1 MPNFITSGKVKE
13 LIIKVIRKEM
23 TYDEM
28 ASFLENQII
37 KKSKNNDFFKVN

>member
-13 LIIKVIRKEM
+13 LIIKVMRKEM

-28 ASFLENQII
+28 ASLLENQIL

>member
-13 LIIKVIRKEM
+13 LIIKVVRKEM

-28 ASFLENQII
+28 ASLLENQII

>member
-28 ASFLENQII
+28 ASLLENQII

>member
-13 LIIKVIRKEM
+13 LIIKVMRKEM

-28 ASFLENQII
+28 ASLLENQII

>member
-13 LIIKVIRKEM
+13 LIIKVMRKEM

-37 KKSKNNDFFKVN
+37 KEL

>member
-1 MPNFITSGKVKE
+1 MPNFIKSGKVKE
-13 LIIKVIRKEM
+13 LIIKVMRKEM

-28 ASFLENQII
+28 ASLLENQII